1 MNQFLTKLLRHYWL
15 AIFVVAMG
23 LLSAYTSSPIYG
35 APAMT
40 PTPDVQTVPKP
51 VILDTPTNTPFPT
64 PTPSN
69 DPNAPSGGGPVATRA
84 PSDSQGD
91 NGNNNQNDD
100 DNNSNDNNQ
109 NDNQTGN
116 QPGNDNPTPTSAA
129 PSNGTAANP
138 TSNTAPGTS
147 TQTTGTTG
155 GLTGVVN
162 VVTLN
167 MRKGPSTSDHI
178 VDTLFKHDQVVV
190 SGRDRAGAWWYVCC
204 GAGSQRTGWVSAP
217 LITPNFTEAQAA
229 AIPVLVNSP
238 LPVATKTALATPQ
251 TTDTAQ
257 ATGTP
262 EPAGT
267 PNAAAATPLLMTMR
281 AQPAF
286 AWQGQRIQLQ
296 LVLRNSSA
304 QALTDLHL
312 QNDLPPELAFIE
324 ATISDGGDYRYTGA
338 AESGPLLMIDWPALP
353 TDAQVTATITLQI
366 RADTPIGAVI
376 DNLAAVTSAEGAEA
390 LAGLT
395 LAMPP
400 TGLPQFR

>member
-1 MNQFLTKLLRHYWL
+1 MNQSLTKLLRHYWL
-15 AIFVVAMG
+15 ALLVVAVG

-69 DPNAPSGGGPVATRA
+69 DTNAPSGGGPVATRA
-84 PSDSQGD
+84 PSDNQGD
-91 NGNNNQNDD
+91 NGNNNQNNDD
-100 DNNSNDNNQ
+100 DNNNDN
-109 NDNQTGN
+109 NQTGN
-116 QPGNDNPTPTSAA
+116 QPGNGNPTPTSAA
-129 PSNGTAANP
+129 PGNGPAANP
-138 TSNTAPGTS
+138 TSNTAPGTGA
-147 TQTTGTTG
+147 QTTGTTG

-204 GAGSQRTGWVSAP
+204 GAGSQRTGWVSAQ

-229 AIPVLVNSP
+229 ALPVLVNSP
-238 LPVATKTALATPQ
+238 LPVATTAAVATPQ
-251 TTDTAQ
+251 TT
-257 ATGTP
+257 ATVQTTSTP
-262 EPAGT
+262 APAAP
-267 PNAAAATPLLMTMR
+267 PNAVAAAPLLMTMR

-296 LVLRNSSA
+296 LVLRNSSS
-304 QALTDLHL
+304 QTLTDLHL
-312 QNDLPPELAFIE
+312 RNDLPPELAFIA
-324 ATISDGGDYRYTGA
+324 ATISDGGDYHYTGA
-338 AESGPLLMIDWPALP
+338 AESGPLLTIDWPALP
-353 TDAQVTATITLQI
+353 TDAQVTATLTLQI

>member
-1 MNQFLTKLLRHYWL
+1 MNQFLMKFLRHYWL
-15 AIFVVAMG
+15 ALFVVAVG

-51 VILDTPTNTPFPT
+51 VILNTPTNTPFPT

-84 PSDSQGD
+84 PGNNQGD

-100 DNNSNDNNQ
+100 DNNNN
-109 NDNQTGN
+109 NDNQPSN
-116 QPGNDNPTPTSAA
+116 QPGNANPTPTSAA
-129 PSNGTAANP
+129 PGNVPAANP
-138 TSNTAPGTS
+138 TANTAPGTG
-147 TQTTGTTG
+147 TQITGTTS

-178 VDTLFKHDQVVV
+178 VDTLFKHDQVFV

-204 GAGSQRTGWVSAP
+204 GAGSQRTGWVSAQ
-217 LITPNFTEAQAA
+217 LITPNFTAAQAA
-229 AIPVLVNSP
+229 ALPVLVNSP

-251 TTDTAQ
+251 TTATVQ

-262 EPAGT
+262 ESAGAPT
-267 PNAAAATPLLMTMR
+267 EAAAASLLMTMR

-296 LVLRNSSA
+296 LVLRNSSS

-312 QNDLPPELAFIE
+312 RNDLPPELAFVA
-324 ATISDGGDYRYTGA
+324 ATVSDGGDYRYTGA
-338 AESGPLLMIDWPALP
+338 AESGPLLTIDWPALP

>member
-1 MNQFLTKLLRHYWL
+1 MNQFLMKFLRHYWL
-15 AIFVVAMG
+15 ALFVVAVG

-51 VILDTPTNTPFPT
+51 VILNTPTNTPFPT

-84 PSDSQGD
+84 PSNNQGD
-91 NGNNNQNDD
+91 NGNNNQNND
-100 DNNSNDNNQ
+100 DNNNN
-109 NDNQTGN
+109 NDNQPSN
-116 QPGNDNPTPTSAA
+116 QPGNANATPTSAA
-129 PSNGTAANP
+129 PGNGPAANP
-138 TSNTAPGTS
+138 TANTAPGTG
-147 TQTTGTTG
+147 TQITGTTS

-204 GAGSQRTGWVSAP
+204 GAGSQRTGWVSAQ
-217 LITPNFTEAQAA
+217 LITPNFTAAQAA
-229 AIPVLVNSP
+229 ALPVLVNSP

-251 TTDTAQ
+251 TTATVQ

-262 EPAGT
+262 ESAGT
-267 PNAAAATPLLMTMR
+267 PTEAAAASLLMTMR

-296 LVLRNSSA
+296 LVLRNSSS

-312 QNDLPPELAFIE
+312 RNDLPPELAFVA
-324 ATISDGGDYRYTGA
+324 ATVSDGGDYRYTGA
-338 AESGPLLMIDWPALP
+338 AESGPLLTLDWPALP
-353 TDAQVTATITLQI
+353 ADAQVTATLTLQI

-376 DNLAAVTSAEGAEA
+376 DNLAVVTSAEGAEA

>member
-1 MNQFLTKLLRHYWL
+1 MNQFLMKFLRHYWL
-15 AIFVVAMG
+15 ALFVVAVG

-69 DPNAPSGGGPVATRA
+69 DPNAPSGGGPVATRS
-84 PSDSQGD
+84 PSNNQED

-100 DNNSNDNNQ
+100 DNNNN
-109 NDNQTGN
+109 NDNQPSN
-116 QPGNDNPTPTSAA
+116 QPGNANPTPTSAA
-129 PSNGTAANP
+129 PGNGPAANP
-138 TSNTAPGTS
+138 TANTAPGTG
-147 TQTTGTTG
+147 TQITGTTS

-204 GAGSQRTGWVSAP
+204 GAGSQRTGWVSAQ
-217 LITPNFTEAQAA
+217 LITPNFTAPQAA
-229 AIPVLVNSP
+229 ALPVLVNSP

-251 TTDTAQ
+251 TTATVQ

-262 EPAGT
+262 ESAGT
-267 PNAAAATPLLMTMR
+267 PTEAAAASLLMTMR

-296 LVLRNSSA
+296 LVLRNSSS

-312 QNDLPPELAFIE
+312 RNDLPPELAFVA
-324 ATISDGGDYRYTGA
+324 ATVSDGGDYRYTGA
-338 AESGPLLMIDWPALP
+338 AESGPLLTLDWPALP
-353 TDAQVTATITLQI
+353 ADAQVTATLTLQI

-376 DNLAAVTSAEGAEA
+376 DNLAVVTSAEGAEA

>member
-15 AIFVVAMG
+15 AIFVVAVG

-64 PTPSN
+64 PTSSN
-69 DPNAPSGGGPVATRA
+69 DTNAPSGGGPVATRA
-84 PSDSQGD
+84 PSDNQGD

-100 DNNSNDNNQ
+100 DNNNQ
-109 NDNQTGN
+109 NDNQ
-116 QPGNDNPTPTSAA
+116 PGNANPTPTSGA
-129 PSNGTAANP
+129 PGNGTAANP
-138 TSNTAPGTS
+138 TSNTAPGAG
-147 TQTTGTTG
+147 TQSTGTTG
-155 GLTGVVN
+155 SLTGVVN

-167 MRKGPSTSDHI
+167 MRKGPSTTEHI
-178 VDTLFKHDQVVV
+178 VDTLFKNDQVAV

-204 GAGSQRTGWVSAP
+204 GAGSQRNGWVSAQ
-217 LITPNFTEAQAA
+217 LITPNFTAAQAA
-229 AIPVLVNSP
+229 ALPVLGNSAQ
-238 LPVATKTALATPQ
+238 PVATKAVVATPQ
-251 TTDTAQ
+251 ITSTVQ

-262 EPAGT
+262 EPAAT
-267 PNAAAATPLLMTMR
+267 PQEEAATPLLMTMR

-296 LVLRNSSA
+296 LVLRNSSS
-304 QALTDLHL
+304 QALTALHL
-312 QNDLPPELAFIE
+312 QNDLPPELAFVE
-324 ATISDGGDYRYTGA
+324 ATISDGGEYRFTGA
-338 AESGPLLMIDWPALP
+338 AERGPLLTIDWPALP

-400 TGLPQFR
+400 TSLPQFR

>member
-1 MNQFLTKLLRHYWL
+1 MNQFLMKFLRHYWL
-15 AIFVVAMG
+15 ALFVVAVG

-51 VILDTPTNTPFPT
+51 VILNTPTNTPFPT

-84 PSDSQGD
+84 PSNNQGD

-100 DNNSNDNNQ
+100 DNNNN
-109 NDNQTGN
+109 NDNQPSN
-116 QPGNDNPTPTSAA
+116 QPGNASPTPASAA
-129 PSNGTAANP
+129 PGNGPAANP
-138 TSNTAPGTS
+138 TANTAPGTG
-147 TQTTGTTG
+147 TQITGTTS

-204 GAGSQRTGWVSAP
+204 GAGSQRTGWVSAQ
-217 LITPNFTEAQAA
+217 LITPNFTAAQAA
-229 AIPVLVNSP
+229 ALPVLVNSP

-251 TTDTAQ
+251 TTATVQ

-262 EPAGT
+262 ESAGAPT
-267 PNAAAATPLLMTMR
+267 EAAAASLLMTMR

-296 LVLRNSSA
+296 LVLRNSSS

-312 QNDLPPELAFIE
+312 RNDLPPELAFVT
-324 ATISDGGDYRYTGA
+324 ATVSDGGDYRYTGA
-338 AESGPLLMIDWPALP
+338 AESGPLLTLDWPALP
-353 TDAQVTATITLQI
+353 ADAQVTATLTLQI

-376 DNLAAVTSAEGAEA
+376 DNLAVVTSAEGAEA